1 MLSKL
6 HLIEQKISQ
15 KQLRVLLIAM
25 AILTIL
31 RLISVFWSPYS
42 LQVDEAQYAGW
53 ARSFSAGYYSKP
65 PFIAWILGV
74 GQTVCSTLNIHQVEG
89 CTRMLQAPA
98 LFIASL
104 FIMASAWQLF
114 EEYAIT
120 LLSGLIFITLPFVG
134 FYSLVATTDAW
145 LLMWWSIAFFSFVFA
160 IKNPNVWWP
169 WWVCGIAVG
178 LGSLTKYAMLM
189 FIISA
194 GIALYQLERSKD
206 SKLNLKALFSLL
218 IALLVFSPNILW
230 NISTGFPTLE
240 HHIEIS
246 HLNSATSGAWEFKK
260 AVVEFLSFFLAQF
273 IVFGPL
279 TFLSLILA
287 SLLKKAKFNLPQK
300 EIQAMQCLRIFTWP
314 MLFLILF
321 QAFMSRAFSNWAVVA
336 YVSGSILVASFW
348 VLRIRQYVSEAIVKK
363 LVFAS
368 IVFGLLCTIFM
379 IAVPHWLASSAELRV
394 AKLNPLRK
402 LEGWKEVALW
412 TKSYL
417 HTKPM
422 RVITDD
428 RYLLAELSTY
438 AYPEAYPPL
447 SWNPSRHKDNHY
459 NWFYDLANANQKASG
474 TMLLILTNQPAES
487 EIAMLKASFE
497 DVLQIKAPA
506 LSAINIGGT
515 SRNAYAFEVRNF
527 RGYP

>member
-1 MLSKL
+1 LLSKL
-6 HLIEQKISQ
+6 DLIDQKINQ
-15 KQLRVLLIAM
+15 KQLRFLLIAM
-25 AILTIL
+25 AILTLL
-31 RLISVFWSPYS
+31 RLISVFFSPYS

-104 FIMASAWQLF
+104 FVMASAWQLF
-114 EEYAIT
+114 KEYAIT
-120 LLSGLIFITLPFVG
+120 LLSGMIFITLPLVG

-145 LLMWWSIAFFSFVFA
+145 LLMWWSFAFFSFVFA
-160 IKNPNVWWP
+160 INNLNTWWP

-178 LGSLTKYAMLM
+178 LGILTKYAMLM
-189 FIISA
+189 FIVSA
-194 GIALYQLERSKD
+194 GIALYQMERNKHH
-206 SKLNLKALFSLL
+206 KINFKVLFSLL

-246 HLNSATSGAWEFKK
+246 HLGSATSGGWEFKK
-260 AVVEFLSFFLAQF
+260 ALVEFLSFFSAQF
-273 IVFGPL
+273 FLFGPL

-300 EIQAMQCLRIFTWP
+300 DIQAMQFLRIFTWP

-348 VLRIRQYVSEAIVKK
+348 VLRIRQYVNEAIAKK

-368 IVFGLLCTIFM
+368 IMFGLLCTVFM
-379 IAVPHWLASSAELRV
+379 IAVPHWLASSPEFRV

-402 LEGWKEVALW
+402 LEGWREVSLW
-412 TKSYL
+412 TKVYL
-417 HTKPM
+417 HAKPM
-422 RVITDD
+422 RVITDE

-459 NWFYDLANANQKASG
+459 NWFYDLANAKLTASD
-474 TMLLILTNQPAES
+474 TMLLILTNQPTES
-487 EIAMLKASFE
+487 QIAMLKASFE
-497 DVLQIKAPA
+497 DVLQIQAPA
-506 LSAINIGGT
+506 LSAIDIGGT
-515 SRNAYAFEVRNF
+515 KRNAYAFEVRNF

>member
-1 MLSKL
+1 MRKL
-6 HLIEQKISQ
+6 PLTDQNINQKH
-15 KQLRVLLIAM
+15 LRVLLIAM

-31 RLISVFWSPYS
+31 RLVSVFLSPYS

-98 LFIASL
+98 LLIASL
-104 FIMASAWQLF
+104 FVMASAWQLF

-120 LLSGLIFITLPFVG
+120 LLSGLIFITLPLVG

-160 IKNPNVWWP
+160 IKNPTIWWP
-169 WWVCGIAVG
+169 WWLCGIAIG
-178 LGSLTKYAMLM
+178 LGILTKYAMLM
-189 FIISA
+189 FIVSA
-194 GIALYQLERSKD
+194 GIALYQLERNKYSE
-206 SKLNLKALFSLL
+206 LNNKVLLALL

-246 HLNSATSGAWEFKK
+246 HLSSATSGAWEFKK
-260 AVVEFLSFFLAQF
+260 AVVEFLSFFSAQF
-273 IVFGPL
+273 LVFGPL

-287 SLLKKAKFNLPQK
+287 SLLKKANLNLPQK
-300 EIQAMQCLRIFTWP
+300 DIQAMQCLQIFTWP

-348 VLRIRQYVSEAIVKK
+348 VLGLRQYMSQAIAKK

-368 IVFGLLCTIFM
+368 IVFGLLCTVFM
-379 IAVPHWLASSAELRV
+379 IAVPHWLQSSTELRV

-402 LEGWKEVALW
+402 LQGWSEVALW

-417 HTKPM
+417 HAKPM

-459 NWFYDLANANQKASG
+459 NWFYDLANTKPKAND
-474 TMLLILTNQPAES
+474 TMLFIVTNQQPES
-487 EIAMLKASFE
+487 EIAMLKASFG
-497 DVLQIKAPA
+497 DVQQIQAPE
-506 LSAINIGGT
+506 LSAIDIGGVA
-515 SRNAYAFEVRNF
+515 RHAYAFEVRNF
-527 RGYP
+527 KGYP